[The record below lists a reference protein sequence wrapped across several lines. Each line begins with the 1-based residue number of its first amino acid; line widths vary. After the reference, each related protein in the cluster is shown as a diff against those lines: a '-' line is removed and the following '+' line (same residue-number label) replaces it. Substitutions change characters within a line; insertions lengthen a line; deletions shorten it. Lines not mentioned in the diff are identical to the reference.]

1 MITYLK
7 EYYGITM
14 AQLWYL

>member
-14 AQLWYL
+14 AQLWYW